1 LAKNSQHEE
10 LKQLAR
16 YYIDLFILQYAK
28 IPNPNNQGFE
38 EQIVM
43 QNKRLRVYTRL
54 LVYIFYNSKINI
66 VELSKTPVE
75 HKLIK
80 FFLESLVLFIKK
92 KDGNEASLLARVKML
107 TFQVYHLIEDFRHC
121 LNIYDEKA
129 IQDIISTSATVLN
142 SIPTRVLIQN
152 KNKQLFMEMY
162 YVLSVYLFMSEDY
175 QQSRIYLRKFSDS
188 RQAFVEEEETREQKE
203 EKLIQFN
210 RIEGIEAAILE
221 SENNMEEEGE
231 MKITRYVSNAEE
243 LSTKN
248 KDQKEMIDDLS
259 KSFENMTNYMNL
271 IPFKLDELALTE
283 KLILADNLFSEYF
296 NSLDKTFLKTI
307 NFVQEKIDT
316 SKIENDNSKYGEFI
330 VTKLLVKLI
339 EETDE
344 KETNFSGVLEGIG
357 EAIQIF
363 GIPASQKFKIVFFT
377 LCRLLDMV
385 EAAEA
390 QASLTKQIRDIIN
403 QFYQS
408 LFKSSSFTDLTTL
421 MKENEGSDRE
431 LSVIQKKKKTTL
443 IYLKDLVIPF
453 LMVELKFL
461 QTKFSSEEAK
471 IEIESTKETEDLKKM
486 IGVVWTLIKK
496 GGHQLVYL
504 KDIVNKTWSNKL
516 LTTFKAIL
524 HFILLLFK
532 EHYAKNREENEFP
545 HSSLTIRLDAT
556 YLFSD
561 SPEFTFLRNNK
572 DSFREYINFGE
583 YESEKGVIMKFISL
597 VGKAQKKIIK
607 YTFEREAFM
616 SGDNAAGL
624 SKNEFKFQKDL
635 MGVEIEKSK
644 ALLILQYYQ
653 KTIKKLLQCMNIATF
668 SKVNPFEK
676 LPKILSKSLLYEILL
691 LCFYCLNGSSECLI
705 LLQFIEKFDDYDL
718 TLITATISDLPHAYI
733 DLIYFPIILEKLY
746 ERFYN
751 DEKLVTKL
759 IERIKSPE
767 VYQTNF
773 EWKYSRSA
781 NQAKINFIRSNFRYF
796 IENKA

>member
-1 LAKNSQHEE
+1 MMREELVLNSKEQAGDSQQFGSYSFTEFLIKPELMLEYTTKLVENRQHEE

-38 EQIVM
+38 EQLVM

-80 FFLESLVLFIKK
+80 FFLESLVLFIQK
-92 KDGNEASLLARVKML
+92 KDGNEAALLARVKML
-107 TFQVYHLIEDFRHC
+107 SFQVYHLIEDFRHC

-129 IQDIISTSATVLN
+129 IQEMISTSENVLN
-142 SIPTRVLIQN
+142 SIPVRILIQN
-152 KNKQLFMEMY
+152 ENKQLFMEMY

-175 QQSRIYLRKFSDS
+175 QKCRIYLRKFADL
-188 RQAFVEEEETREQKE
+188 RQAFVEEEGETGEQKE
-203 EKLIQFN
+203 ARLIQFD
-210 RIEGIEAAILE
+210 RIEGIEAAILD
-221 SENNMEEEGE
+221 SENNMEEEEEIKTKKYQLAANSGE
-231 MKITRYVSNAEE
+231 I
-243 LSTKN
+243 STNN
-248 KDQKEMIDDLS
+248 KDQKQMIDLS

-271 IPFKLDELALTE
+271 IPFKLDELMLTE

-408 LFKSSSFTDLTTL
+408 LFKTSSFADLSTL

-431 LSVIQKKKKTTL
+431 LSTIQKKKKTTL

-453 LMVELKFL
+453 IMVELKFL
-461 QTKFSSEEAK
+461 HSKVSSEEAK

-486 IGVVWTLIKK
+486 IGVVWMLIKK

-504 KDIVNKTWSNKL
+504 RDIVNKTWSNKL
-516 LTTFKAIL
+516 LTTFKAVL
-524 HFILLLFK
+524 HFILYLFK
-532 EHYAKNREENEFP
+532 EHYANYREENEFP
-545 HSSLTIRLDAT
+545 HSSLTIRLNAT

-561 SPEFTFLRNNK
+561 SPEFTFLRNHK
-572 DSFREYINFGE
+572 DNFKEFITFSE
-583 YESEKGVIMKFISL
+583 YESEKGMIMKFISL
-597 VGKAQKKIIK
+597 IGKAQKKIIK

-644 ALLILQYYQ
+644 ALLTLQYYQ
-653 KTIKKLLQCMNIATF
+653 KNNQEIIAMYEYCYIF
-668 SKVNPFEK
+668 
-676 LPKILSKSLLYEILL
+676 KSQSI
-691 LCFYCLNGSSECLI
+691 
-705 LLQFIEKFDDYDL
+705 
-718 TLITATISDLPHAYI
+718 
-733 DLIYFPIILEKLY
+733 
-746 ERFYN
+746 
-751 DEKLVTKL
+751 
-759 IERIKSPE
+759 
-767 VYQTNF
+767 
-773 EWKYSRSA
+773 
-781 NQAKINFIRSNFRYF
+781 
-796 IENKA
+796 